1 MSGEQN
7 LGEQAL
13 DKVAEVAITS
23 QLDQADQIDVDI
35 QTDPLKLVQ
44 GKLDSVAISGE
55 GLTMKQDL
63 RVESL
68 GVSTDSVAVNPLKA
82 MVGQI
87 ELTESTNAQVQ
98 VLLTEADLN
107 RALNS
112 DFLRQ
117 KMQSLEVTV
126 EGESLAITLEDTKLQ
141 LPEDGKMVIDTALN
155 SPSFDQAKQLSAV
168 VKPFLADGGQR
179 IGLEIISAEVPELS
193 VEVVTALLEKIVEL
207 LDLRNFDMDGF
218 AMQLKDF
225 DLQTGKVL
233 LRGNATVEQ
242 ALFEQF

>member
-23 QLDQADQIDVDI
+23 QLDQVDQIDVDI

-63 RVESL
+63 RVEAM

-112 DFLRQ
+112 DYLQQ
-117 KMQSLEVTV
+117 KMQSLEVNV
-126 EGESLAITLEDTKLQ
+126 EGEPLVITLEDIKLQ
-141 LPEDGKMVIDTALN
+141 LPGDGKMVIDTALN
-155 SPSFDQAKQLSAV
+155 SPSFDQAKHLSAV
-168 VKPFLADGGQR
+168 VKPFLADEGQR
-179 IGLEIISAEVPELS
+179 IGLEIISAEVPGLS
-193 VEVVTALLEKIVEL
+193 IEVVTALLEKIVEL

-233 LRGNATVEQ
+233 LRGSATVEQ
-242 ALFEQF
+242 ALFEQS